1 MVEAQISDLRLMNDL
16 SQQQGF
22 DLAKLKN
29 INCFSFSQPKPKLI
43 TQTNQVQV
51 ESESG
56 VSEK

>member
-1 MVEAQISDLRLMNDL
+1 METQISDHRLMNDL

-29 INCFSFSQPKPKLI
+29 INCFSFSQSKPKLI
-43 TQTNQVQV
+43 TQTNQVQE
-51 ESESG
+51 ESESD

>member
-1 MVEAQISDLRLMNDL
+1 VEAQISDQKLMNDI

-22 DLAKLKN
+22 DLAKLKK

-43 TQTNQVQV
+43 IHPNHVQE
-51 ESESG
+51 ESESD

>member
-1 MVEAQISDLRLMNDL
+1 MEAQISDQRLMNDL

-29 INCFSFSQPKPKLI
+29 INCFSFSQPKPKLFI
-43 TQTNQVQV
+43 QTNQVQE
-51 ESESG
+51 ESESD